1 MTKQSSQ
8 AKIGIIGAMKVEVKD
23 LISGMTNKKKTR
35 IARMDF
41 YEGCLEGVHVVVV
54 QSGIAKVHMA
64 VCAQILIDRFGVT
77 HLINT
82 GVAGSLNKN
91 VGIEDV
97 VISTELVHHD
107 LDATPVGFKLGEVPG
122 CPIYFSANKKLTKF
136 FARVITNVAQTI
148 SPQTTVHQGRIAS
161 GERFVAEAAD
171 KRRIVKL
178 YDALATEME
187 GAALAQVAWLNRIPF
202 VVLRSISDNANED
215 SPLDYPTFEKRAAR
229 LMATCIRE
237 ALKEWHD

>member
-1 MTKQSSQ
+1 MPKSSSKT
-8 AKIGIIGAMKVEVKD
+8 KIGIIGAMKVEVKD
-23 LISGMTNKKKTR
+23 LISAMANKKKTR

-41 YEGCLEGVHVVVV
+41 YEGRIEGVRVVVV

-91 VGIEDV
+91 VNIEDV
-97 VISTELVHHD
+97 VVSTELVHHD
-107 LDATPVGFKLGEVPG
+107 LDATPVGFELGEVPG
-122 CPIYFSANKKLTKF
+122 CPVYFPSHKKLTKF
-136 FARVITNVAQTI
+136 FMRVIGDVAQTI

-171 KRRIVKL
+171 KRRIVKHF
-178 YDALATEME
+178 DALATEME
-187 GAALAQVAWLNRIPF
+187 GASLAQVAWLNRIPF
-202 VVLRSISDNANED
+202 VVLRSISDNANEE
-215 SPLDYPTFEKRAAR
+215 SPLDYPTFEKRAAK

-237 ALKEWHD
+237 ALKEWND